1 MQVSTEPNTE
11 PVTEQRPLPRRIGL
25 LVAAAVIALLL
36 DIVSKALVVSYI
48 EGQPPVQLA
57 GGLVYL
63 DVIRNPYAA
72 FSLGVTGMT
81 WVFSVICVG
90 VLAAI
95 IWVAPKLRS
104 RGWAVGLGL
113 VFGGALGNLLDR
125 IFRSPGALQGHVVD
139 FISVFGPNGQY
150 FAIFNLADSAICVGG
165 ALIVLMAVLGRDYDG
180 RPTRA
185 KDKPEPASD

>member
-1 MQVSTEPNTE
+1 MGGVSTEPNTE
-11 PVTEQRPLPRRIGL
+11 PVTAQRQLPRRIGL
-25 LVAAAVIALLL
+25 LVAAGVVALAL
-36 DIVSKALVVSYI
+36 DIVTKYLVVADL
-48 EGQPPVQLA
+48 EGKPPLQLA

-95 IWVAPKLRS
+95 IWVAPRLRS
-104 RGWAVGLGL
+104 RGWAVGLGF

-125 IFRSPGALQGHVVD
+125 IFRAPGALQGHVVD
-139 FISVFGPNGQY
+139 FISVFGPNAEY
-150 FAIFNLADSAICVGG
+150 FPVFNFVDSAICVGG
-165 ALIVLMAVLGRDYDG
+165 ALIVLMAILGRDYDG
-180 RPTRA
+180 RSTREA
-185 KDKPEPASD
+185 KSGE

>member
-1 MQVSTEPNTE
+1 VSTEPNTE
-11 PVTEQRPLPRRIGL
+11 PVAARRPLPRRIGL
-25 LVAAAVIALLL
+25 LVAAAGTALLL
-36 DIVSKALVVSYI
+36 DIVSKTLVVADI
-48 EGQPPVQLA
+48 EGQPPVKLA
-57 GGLVYL
+57 AGLVYL

-90 VLAAI
+90 VLVAI

-104 RGWAVGLGL
+104 RGWAIGLGL

-125 IFRSPGALQGHVVD
+125 VFRSPGALQGHVVD

-185 KDKPEPASD
+185 KDKPEPASE